1 LTGEL
6 QLRARRTRI
15 KILRA
20 IADKEGSAC
29 FSEIRNATGLSTGS
43 IYYHLERMVNYVSKD
58 SKHYTIT
65 DEGLHMLRELDT
77 KFSSQPSH
85 NECENPLNT
94 REPRLKLKQIGPMAA
109 IVSEYSPVLV
119 LCLIVTI
126 VPVGLLENLHMV
138 FPKLST
144 APDMIT
150 NASLISSISSA
161 ALLSFSFLV
170 MLKRQLLPRGFMG
183 IMISALTILGVLLV
197 NILIFSGLG
206 TQIGANYST
215 S

>member
-1 LTGEL
+1 MTGEL

-43 IYYHLERMVNYVSKD
+43 IYYHLGRMVNYVSKD
-58 SKHYTIT
+58 SKQYTIT
-65 DEGLHMLRELDT
+65 EEGLHMLRELDT
-77 KFSSQPSH
+77 KLSSQPSH
-85 NECENPLNT
+85 KERENRLNT
-94 REPRLKLKQIGPMAA
+94 REPGLKLKQIGPMAA

-197 NILIFSGLG
+197 NILVFSGLG
-206 TQIGANYST
+206 TQISANYST